1 MDGQNRGAAARADD
15 AERNGVSILLTMTE
29 EGAYLRET
37 AQAALASAAA
47 CAPGAELIVL
57 SSVPEAEI
65 ARQQLSGLPGV
76 RLLPCETGGVAAWN
90 NRGAEVASGD
100 ALLFLQEGVI
110 LTPEGL
116 QELLRVLAWDE
127 QIGAVGP
134 FSNRTVF
141 SWQYL
146 NAERLEAAGE
156 DAAAWLRTHR
166 MEPVESVFLEHFALL
181 LRRSVFQQAGGFDEA
196 FLGCGGAD
204 IDLSFRL
211 KCVGFHLLRVPVY
224 CAHRGANVR
233 AIYDLVRTEMR
244 PLLLDRWG
252 LDIGVPE
259 TIWQEVLEVIDW
271 TQGSALIQA
280 SCRSAL
286 LKAPLVSILI
296 PTYNRPGYFRETLES
311 ARAQT
316 YPNIEIIVCDNST
329 DDRTEALMQKYR
341 SDRRVRYVRNREA
354 KSKAENFMPFER
366 LAQGEFLQ
374 WCMDDDILLPDK
386 LTRMVDAFLQ
396 EPKATLVTS
405 RRGILDVSG
414 QLTGLDGNDLPLYG
428 RFVSLDGTVCGREML
443 RQQTDPFGGLSD
455 VLFRRKDL
463 VHHDWRAESRGY
475 AALSDCAMWLELFER
490 GNAVVFGQPLSLHRP
505 HNEQEGGQADAIV
518 RSGIEW
524 KRLIEEYGWRRIF
537 LTEEADYRAA
547 LTRVQDYGKETIE
560 PLLPEVAPALRWE
573 YETGQRPV
581 SIAVMNREPVCA
593 RIRLDVPLSHLSLRG
608 AISLQD
614 QSGEKDAFY
623 KILQLEDT
631 ILLFE
636 RMVIVDPV
644 QVSVSKLMVQSGVQ
658 GNVVLHEIDD
668 HPVAARNAEIAFSF
682 RAVSAV
688 QTSTKLLADIIRTF
702 NPYVYVFENQLETLP
717 ARRRYDRNNQRVTI
731 FFGAFNRRPDWEP
744 LMPAIHAAIHRY
756 GDRLC
761 FRVVSDYD
769 FYQALQTEA
778 KEYVGGV
785 RDGEIIAPYE
795 RYTAALHSSDIALL
809 PLNDT
814 EFNRAKSD
822 LKFIESAGH
831 GAVVLASPTVYA
843 ATVRDG
849 ETGMIYR
856 SPKEFA
862 QKLDLL
868 IRRADL
874 RRTLAENAYRYVAEH
889 RLIDQHLE
897 AYIAAYQEMFA
908 RRGELERERLRR
920 VEKFFPN
927 L

>member
-1 MDGQNRGAAARADD
+1 MK
-15 AERNGVSILLTMTE
+15 ELSILLTMTE

-374 WCMDDDILLPDK
+374 WCMDDDLLLPDK
-386 LTRMVDAFLQ
+386 LTRMVDAFLC
-396 EPKATLVTS
+396 EPAVTLVTS
-405 RRGILDVSG
+405 IRGIIDENGAFLG
-414 QLTGLDGNDLPLYG
+414 QWPDAEYRPPIHGLYE
-428 RFVSLDGTVCGREML
+428 RFPGARIGLAMFV
-443 RQQTDPFGGLSD
+443 GGVNNFVGEPSA
-455 VLFRRKDL
+455 VLFRRCDL
-463 VHHDWRAESRGY
+463 THHYWRAESRGY
-475 AALSDCAMWLELFER
+475 RTVSDCAMWLELLAK
-490 GNAVVFGQPLSLHRP
+490 GDAVIFSGALSLVRQHSG
-505 HNEQEGGQADAIV
+505 QEGGQADSII
-518 RSGIEW
+518 SGAIEW
-524 KRLIEEYGWRRIF
+524 RRLIEECWQKRVF
-537 LTEEADYRAA
+537 LTNEELHRMAVSHQQIVCRQKID
-547 LTRVQDYGKETIE
+547 
-560 PLLPEVAPALRWE
+560 PLLDQVPPALR
-573 YETGQRPV
+573 ETYKRV
-581 SIAVMNREPVCA
+581 
-593 RIRLDVPLSHLSLRG
+593 LG
-608 AISLQD
+608 AP
-614 QSGEKDAFY
+614 SGK
-623 KILQLEDT
+623 
-631 ILLFE
+631 
-636 RMVIVDPV
+636 
-644 QVSVSKLMVQSGVQ
+644 
-658 GNVVLHEIDD
+658 
-668 HPVAARNAEIAFSF
+668 
-682 RAVSAV
+682 
-688 QTSTKLLADIIRTF
+688 
-702 NPYVYVFENQLETLP
+702 
-717 ARRRYDRNNQRVTI
+717 
-731 FFGAFNRRPDWEP
+731 
-744 LMPAIHAAIHRY
+744 
-756 GDRLC
+756 
-761 FRVVSDYD
+761 
-769 FYQALQTEA
+769 
-778 KEYVGGV
+778 
-785 RDGEIIAPYE
+785 
-795 RYTAALHSSDIALL
+795 
-809 PLNDT
+809 
-814 EFNRAKSD
+814 
-822 LKFIESAGH
+822 
-831 GAVVLASPTVYA
+831 
-843 ATVRDG
+843 
-849 ETGMIYR
+849 
-856 SPKEFA
+856 
-862 QKLDLL
+862 
-868 IRRADL
+868 
-874 RRTLAENAYRYVAEH
+874 
-889 RLIDQHLE
+889 
-897 AYIAAYQEMFA
+897 
-908 RRGELERERLRR
+908 
-920 VEKFFPN
+920 
-927 L
+927 